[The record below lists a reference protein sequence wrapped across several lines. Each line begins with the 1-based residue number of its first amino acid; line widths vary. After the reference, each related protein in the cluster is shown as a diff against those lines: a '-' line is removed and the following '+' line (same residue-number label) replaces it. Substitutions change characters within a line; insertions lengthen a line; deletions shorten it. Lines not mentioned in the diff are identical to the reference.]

1 MSKKRP
7 YHDELSTLSAAST
20 EAGLAR
26 TTLIS
31 AIAAG
36 YVTAYPTAEGTPLV
50 RLADVKAYAADRP
63 APGRKVQA

>member
-1 MSKKRP
+1 MSQKRP
-7 YHDELSTLSAAST
+7 YHDELSTLTSAAN

-36 YVTAYPTAEGTPLV
+36 YVTSYPTADGTPLV
-50 RLADVKAYAADRP
+50 RLADVQAYADNRP
-63 APGRKVQA
+63 APGPKAAD